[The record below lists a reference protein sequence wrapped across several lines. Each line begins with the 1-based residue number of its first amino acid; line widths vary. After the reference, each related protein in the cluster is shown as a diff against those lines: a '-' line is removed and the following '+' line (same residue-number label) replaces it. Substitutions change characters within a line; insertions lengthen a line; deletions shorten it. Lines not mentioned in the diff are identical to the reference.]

1 MKMPFRHQQPSRT
14 ERLVSRWPYAAAGV
28 AAVAVMAVVGRIAI
42 AKRRR
47 AHYAMDTNRFAEH
60 ADQRRE
66 KASEFDDAT
75 IAHRVETVLF
85 RDADV
90 PKGRINVNAE
100 NGRVYLRGTL
110 DDAEQIARLERAA
123 RDVRGVRGVVNL
135 LHTPGTPAPSANGG
149 SATVEA

>member
-28 AAVAVMAVVGRIAI
+28 AALAVVAAMGRIVV

-47 AHYAMDTNRFAEH
+47 AHYAGDTNRFAEH

-75 IAHRVETVLF
+75 IAHRVESVLF

-100 NGRVYLRGTL
+100 NGRVYLRGTV
-110 DDAEQIARLERAA
+110 DDPGLIARLERAA

-135 LHTPGTPAPSANGG
+135 LHTPGSPAPSGNGG
-149 SATVEA
+149 GAVRA